1 VIRSLFITIFLPTI
15 VIVAACGLWACE
27 RPQDPGTVAGE
38 EIPEMDVFLVDI
50 RSDGAVPTLGPPR
63 NVTSRPGYD
72 NQPVFLPDSAGFLFT
87 SWVDMQADTC
97 RYDIGTEAI
106 ERVTASTSGEWAPAL
121 TPDGQGFTIS
131 RDEPEGYQRLW
142 RFPMSGRSL
151 GVVLRD
157 VTGAGYHT
165 WVDSDTIALYMLAE
179 PPQLALVDVD
189 TEERRIVAS
198 GVGRCIQRVPGRR
211 ELAFVDKSNPEAWV
225 IRYLD
230 LETMRTSRAVPA
242 TAGSEDFAIGIDGSI
257 LMGEGARLFRYPSG
271 GSDWELLG
279 DWSHLLSGSITRIAL
294 SPTGRHM
301 AIVVKES

>member
-131 RDEPEGYQRLW
+131 RDEPEG
-142 RFPMSGRSL
+142 
-151 GVVLRD
+151 RD

-189 TEERRIVAS
+189 
-198 GVGRCIQRVPGRR
+198 RCIQRVPGRR